1 MKKLLFICIVSTFFT
16 ANLAAQTTITLYNS
30 SAIDRS
36 NEVVEIPWSL
46 IAARYKNI
54 DTNALVIRQKNQS
67 ENIVYQF
74 EYHGQPTIQNLLV
87 EVSIPA
93 GKSITLQFSK
103 GKKPVFDPKTYC
115 RYVPER
121 KDDFAWENDKIAYR
135 MYGKALELTPKEN
148 AYGTDVWSKRTHK
161 MIIND
166 WYKSSNYHEDRGD
179 GLDYYHVG
187 FTLGAG
193 EVAPYSND
201 SIWFPKNYTTWKVLD
216 NGPLRSSFIVYYDA
230 WNVNGQMVTMSKTIS
245 IDAGSQLSKVKVDM
259 EYHNANNNLLVM
271 GISKRALAGAL
282 LMNEQKGILGYWE
295 PTIEKNGTI
304 GVGCIITHTNNKMLL
319 QKGHLL
325 NIVSYKAD
333 TPFIY
338 YKGAAWDKAGE
349 ITSAETWFNYLSSFE
364 NKLNNPILIK

>member
-1 MKKLLFICIVSTFFT
+1 MKQLLLLFIL
-16 ANLAAQTTITLYNS
+16 ANLITTNVVAQSTITLYNPS
-30 SAIDRS
+30 NVDRR
-36 NEVVEIPWSL
+36 NEVVSIPWNMITSRFN
-46 IAARYKNI
+46 AI
-54 DTNALVIRQKNQS
+54 DTSALVIKQKNQS
-67 ENIVYQF
+67 GNIVYQF
-74 EYHGQPTIQNLLV
+74 EYNGQTDIQHLLV
-87 EVSIPA
+87 EVNLKASETIV
-93 GKSITLQFSK
+93 LQLSK
-103 GKKPVFDPKTYC
+103 GKRPLFETKTFC
-115 RYVPER
+115 RFVPER

-259 EYHNANNNLLVM
+259 QYHNANNNLLVM
-271 GISKRALAGAL
+271 GISKRASAGAL

-325 NIVSYKAD
+325 NIVSYKPD